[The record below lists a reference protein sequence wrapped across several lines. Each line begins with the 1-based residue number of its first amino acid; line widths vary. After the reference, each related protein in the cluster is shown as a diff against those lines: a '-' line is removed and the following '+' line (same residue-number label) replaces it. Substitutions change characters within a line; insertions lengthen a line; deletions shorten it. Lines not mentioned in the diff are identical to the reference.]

1 MTTMSR
7 ISEID
12 MNDLHCARRKLRD
25 ADLSAPSFSC
35 RDV

>member
-1 MTTMSR
+1 MSTISR

-12 MNDLHCARRKLRD
+12 MNDLHDVRGKASFRTCRFH
-25 ADLSAPSFSC
+25 SFSC